1 MANGLINL
9 QTDLKSLRYGNDKPY
24 VTKNIGE
31 APGSQVGR
39 EVQHRIDDTSR
50 IAQMLVDKPGIKYL
64 LHEAELQQ
72 VNVADKIKKAKKN
85 GKTTAGAILQQLT
98 NTLTNTAQIAASTL
112 AQVPVNGTGTHFI
125 KGFKTDTFLLPEG
138 GNTRSAFAQF
148 FGAGGIEGAQ
158 YAIEGAPVP
167 AFSTLDNPVIVQT
180 TMSPTDGSSLIQGKP
195 NTGYYANGVRQ
206 LNANPSKI
214 YSEDKPYEEV
224 VGKRLLTFET
234 ETNGVTV
241 TSTKQI
247 KKESRINLGDQGAR
261 NDYGKYTNKY
271 WTVSDSGDEVDKIN
285 YLPPVTEEVIGE
297 VEGRDLVKFRFHVL
311 TPGDTKI
318 LYFRAFLDSFD
329 DNFSGIWN
337 PIKYLGR
344 AEELQ
349 VYGGFQRKISL
360 SFKIAA
366 ATRSEMRPL
375 YQKMMYLASATAPTY
390 AVDKQFMQG
399 TIIKVTVGDYI
410 YELPG
415 VLNNL
420 TYNWQTDYPW
430 EIAMAE
436 PENENSDQAMQEL
449 PMVLD
454 CRLDFTPIHTFTPEA
469 GLKKYF
475 TAGTKGKLNDYT
487 KLNVADVLAGKKSSF
502 SGQDLNVRN
511 GIKMGPEA
519 SPLYNP
525 QPSNTVDA

>member
-9 QTDLKSLRYGNDKPY
+9 QTDLKSLRYGSDKPY

-31 APGSQVGR
+31 APGSQIGR

-50 IAQMLVDKPGIKYL
+50 IAQMLIDKPGIKYL
-64 LHEAELQQ
+64 LGEAQLQQ
-72 VNVADKIKKAKKN
+72 INVADKIKKAKKN
-85 GKTTAGAILQQLT
+85 GKTTAGAILQQLSG
-98 NTLTNTAQIAASTL
+98 TLLKTTQVAASTL

-125 KGFKTDTFLLPEG
+125 KGFRTDTFLLPEG

-148 FGAGGIEGAQ
+148 FGAGGVEGAP

-167 AFSTLDNPVIVQT
+167 AFSTLDNPVLVQT

-195 NTGYYANGVRQ
+195 NTGYFANGARQ
-206 LNANPSKI
+206 LNANPSKT

-224 VGKRLLTFET
+224 VGKRLLTFEN
-234 ETNGVTV
+234 EDRTV
-241 TSTKQI
+241 KSTKQI
-247 KKESRINLGDQGAR
+247 KKESRVNLGDQGAR
-261 NDYGKYTNKY
+261 NDFGKYTNKY
-271 WTVSDSGDEVDKIN
+271 WTVSNSGDEVDKIN
-285 YLPPVTEEVIGE
+285 YLPPVTEKVVGE

-311 TPGDTKI
+311 TPRDTKI

-337 PIKYLGR
+337 PIRYLGR

-360 SFKIAA
+360 SFKVAA

-399 TIIKVTVGDYI
+399 TIIKVTVGNYI

-415 VLNNL
+415 VLNNVAF
-420 TYNWQTDYPW
+420 TWQTDYPW
-430 EIAMAE
+430 EIAMTE
-436 PENENSDQAMQEL
+436 PENENGDEAMQEL

-454 CRLDFTPIHTFTPEA
+454 CKLDFTPIHSFTPET

-475 TAGTKGKLNDYT
+475 TAGTAGKLNDYT
-487 KLNVADVLAGKKSSF
+487 KLNVADVLAGKQSSF
-502 SGQDLNVRN
+502 SGQDTGVRN
-511 GIKMGPEA
+511 GIEVGPEA
-519 SPLYNP
+519 SPLYSP
-525 QPSNTVDA
+525 EFSNTQDA